1 MKTPT
6 NLKPQRSKRK
16 TREKQLPKTK
26 KPPQMRLVILAAAAV
41 VLLQVSAAG
50 AGSTGA
56 VVGGWKPI
64 KNLSDPYVREI
75 AEFAVKT
82 HNGEA
87 NTGLL
92 LKNVVKGE
100 TQVAAGMNY
109 RLVVEVKGGADAG
122 RFEALVWDK
131 PWEHFRR
138 LSSFEAVHAHV

>member
-1 MKTPT
+1 
-6 NLKPQRSKRK
+6 
-16 TREKQLPKTK
+16 
-26 KPPQMRLVILAAAAV
+26 MRLVILAAAATV
-41 VLLQVSAAG
+41 VLLQVSATG
-50 AGSTGA
+50 AGITVA

-64 KNLSDPYVREI
+64 KNLSDPYVKEI

-92 LKNVVKGE
+92 LKSVVKGE
-100 TQVAAGMNY
+100 TQVTAGTNY